1 MRFFG
6 AMAKRCAAA
15 ILAVSVFVAVA
26 IEIFLSGTV
35 AA

>member
-1 MRFFG
+1 MGFA

-15 ILAVSVFVAVA
+15 ILAIHELFAVAV
-26 IEIFLSGTV
+26 EIIFPGKG